1 MRCSQA
7 GGPRPGIYGAPRP
20 AWARRGGRVELEHRQ
35 AGGLACGLRGLRR
48 DRGRGGSSRRQFRRG
63 APERKGVRA
72 ARARG
77 KVDQDQQRSWR
88 RRRRAS

>member
-7 GGPRPGIYGAPRP
+7 KQAARGRVFMEPRGRPG
-20 AWARRGGRVELEHRQ
+20 RGGEGESSSST
-35 AGGLACGLRGLRR
+35 GGLACGLRGLRR